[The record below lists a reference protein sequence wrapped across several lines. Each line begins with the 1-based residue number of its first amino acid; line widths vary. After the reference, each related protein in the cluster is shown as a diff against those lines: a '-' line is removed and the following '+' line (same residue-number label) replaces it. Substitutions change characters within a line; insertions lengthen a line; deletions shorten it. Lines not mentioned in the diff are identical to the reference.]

1 MAGANISVE
10 VDDKEVQR
18 AMKRLTAVVGN
29 PQVAFADIGEYL
41 ILSHYERW
49 GKEQAPDGTPWAELK
64 PETTKQ
70 KRKKGKP
77 LDILAQDGY
86 LRDLMRY
93 NPSPSGLEFGT
104 DRKYGATHQ
113 FGDDD
118 RGIPARPFLGLS
130 DADQIEV
137 VSILQDHL
145 RSAIKG

>member
-10 VDDKEVQR
+10 IDDQEVQQ

-29 PQVAFADIGEYL
+29 PRIAFSDIGEYL
-41 ILSHYERW
+41 VLSHYERW
-49 GKEQAPDGTPWAELK
+49 EKEQSPDGTPWAELK
-64 PETTKQ
+64 PDTI
-70 KRKKGKP
+70 KRKREKSRQ
-77 LDILAQDGY
+77 LDILVQDGY

-93 NPSPSGLEFGT
+93 NPSPSGLDFGT
-104 DRKYGATHQ
+104 DRKYGATHH

-137 VSILQDHL
+137 VSILQEHL
-145 RSAIKG
+145 QNAMKG